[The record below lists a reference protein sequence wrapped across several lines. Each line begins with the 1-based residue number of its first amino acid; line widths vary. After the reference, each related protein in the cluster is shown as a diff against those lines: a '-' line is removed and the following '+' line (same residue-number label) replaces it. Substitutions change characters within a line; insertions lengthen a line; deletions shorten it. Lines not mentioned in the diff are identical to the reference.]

1 MWPDAL
7 DRLVRQARARVRLRG
22 LAVGVAAGA
31 LAALLVLAPIW
42 RGATTP
48 RTGGIAAAAI
58 VLGAT
63 LLAWWRTRS
72 SRRAIAAVVERRT
85 PEFRN
90 LLVTSAE
97 LADHPDRARPVM
109 RELVWADAARV
120 AGTVDVASLLPLGRS
135 LALVAG
141 AIGAWAVA
149 GVIVTRVWPMSPA
162 VAIASGQGDAAV
174 LDVTVRVVSPAYSGI
189 APAALRNPDHVDAL
203 AGSQLEFD
211 VEGQA
216 ASIIVIDA
224 ANASH
229 ALSSRAAGRFAGS
242 VTAATDT
249 YLAIEPVSAAG
260 VAGPRRL
267 VTLSV
272 RPDAPPIVRITAP
285 AKDMYVGDTSRSIDV
300 TATADDD
307 LAVRSLRLVYTKV
320 SGSGENF
327 TFTEGEAPLQLGKPS
342 DRSWTGQGR
351 LALAT
356 LGLAPGDTLVYRAVA
371 TDSRPNRAPVE
382 SDAFIVQVLSPG
394 DVALE
399 GFSTGDDREKYAL
412 SEQMI
417 IVKTEQLHAK
427 KSKLSSEDLTDEAMG
442 LSAMQRSVRAEF
454 VFMLGGELEDIE
466 AEAAATASTDLNEE
480 NEAAG
485 EQDLLAG
492 RMQNRGRQDVL
503 TAIRRMSDAATSL
516 AVADTSAA
524 LVHERAAV
532 LALQRAFTKSRLIL
546 RTMNV
551 RERIDPTRRLTGDAK
566 GEGSWRRSPS
576 EPEAAPRVASLR
588 RALDRLTEL
597 AGRSTFSAG
606 DRTRLSTV
614 AESILQ
620 VDPGSAAL
628 RQAASRVVAAADAVA
643 SGRDSAQVHELVT
656 TAAIDLS
663 TMIREALRA
672 EAQRAGDPAAAPLAG
687 ALADRL
693 RRGGGQQ

>member
-7 DRLVRQARARVRLRG
+7 DRLVRQARTRVRARG
-22 LAVGVAAGA
+22 LAAGVAIGA
-31 LAALLVLAPIW
+31 FAALLVLAPMW
-42 RGATTP
+42 RGAMRP
-48 RTGGIAAAAI
+48 RTGGLAAAAI
-58 VLGAT
+58 VAGAAVF
-63 LLAWWRTRS
+63 AWWRTRS
-72 SRRAIAAVVERRT
+72 SRRAIAAVVERHA

-97 LADHPDRARPVM
+97 LADHPDRAQPVM
-109 RELVWADAARV
+109 RDLVWDDAARV
-120 AGTVDVASLLPLGRS
+120 AGTVNVASLLPLGRS
-135 LALVAG
+135 AALVAA
-141 AIGAWAVA
+141 AIAAWLVA
-149 GVIVTRVWPMSPA
+149 GVVLTRVWPMSPA

-174 LDVTVRVVSPAYSGI
+174 LDVAVRVVSPAYSGI
-189 APAALRNPDHVDAL
+189 APASLRNPDHLDAL
-203 AGSQLEFD
+203 AGSQLEFE

-216 ASIIVIDA
+216 ASMAIVDA

-229 ALSSRAAGRFAGS
+229 QLSSRAAGRFAGR
-242 VTAATDT
+242 VTAATNT

-272 RPDAPPIVRITAP
+272 RPDAPPAVRITAP

-300 TATADDD
+300 TATVDDD

-327 TFTEGEAPLQLGKPS
+327 TFTGGEAPLQLGKPS

-356 LGLAPGDTLVYRAVA
+356 LSLAPGDTVVYRAVA
-371 TDSRPNRAPVE
+371 TDSLPNRAPVE
-382 SDAFIVQVLSPG
+382 SDAFIVQVLAPG

-399 GFSTGDDREKYAL
+399 GFATGDDREKYAL

-417 IVKTEQLHAK
+417 IIKTEQLHTK
-427 KSKLSSEDLTDEAMG
+427 KSTLSSDALTDEAMG
-442 LSAMQRSVRAEF
+442 LAAMQRSVRAEF

-466 AEAAATASTDLNEE
+466 AEAAATAATELHEE

-503 TAIRRMSDAATSL
+503 TAIRKMSDAATSL

-532 LALQRAFTKSRLIL
+532 AALQRAFTKSRLIL

-566 GEGSWRRSPS
+566 GEGSWRRPPS
-576 EPEAAPRVASLR
+576 DPETAPRVAALR

-597 AGRSTFSAG
+597 AGRSTFTAG
-606 DRTRLSTV
+606 DRARLTTV

-620 VDPGSAAL
+620 VDPGTAPL

-643 SGRDSAQVHELVT
+643 AGRDSAQVHELVT

-672 EAQRAGDPAAAPLAG
+672 EAERAGDPAAAPLA
-687 ALADRL
+687 
-693 RRGGGQQ
+693 

>member
-1 MWPDAL
+1 VWPDAL
-7 DRLVRQARARVRLRG
+7 DRFVRQARARVRARR
-22 LAVGVAAGA
+22 LAVGVAVGA
-31 LAALLVLAPIW
+31 LAALLVLVPIW
-42 RGATTP
+42 RGAMTP
-48 RTGGIAAAAI
+48 RTGGVTAA
-58 VLGAT
+58 VVVMGAT
-63 LLAWWRTRS
+63 VFAWWRTRS
-72 SRRAIAAVVERRT
+72 SRRAIAAVVERYA

-97 LADHPDRARPVM
+97 LVDHPDRAQPVM
-109 RELVWADAARV
+109 REVVWDDAARI
-120 AGTVDVASLLPLGRS
+120 AGTTDVAVLLPLGRS
-135 LALVAG
+135 VALVAG
-141 AIGAWAVA
+141 AIGAWVLA
-149 GVIVTRVWPMSPA
+149 GVMLTRVWPMSPA

-174 LDVTVRVVSPAYSGI
+174 LDVAVRVVSPAYSGI
-189 APAALRNPDHVDAL
+189 APASLRNPDHIDAL
-203 AGSQLEFD
+203 AGSELEFD
-211 VEGQA
+211 VDGQA
-216 ASIIVIDA
+216 ASMAILDA

-229 ALSSRAAGRFAGS
+229 ALSSRSAGRFAGT

-260 VAGPRRL
+260 AAGPRRL
-267 VTLSV
+267 VTLTV
-272 RPDAPPIVRITAP
+272 RPDAPPAVRITAP
-285 AKDMYVGDTSRSIDV
+285 AKDMYVGDTSRTIDV

-327 TFTEGEAPLQLGKPS
+327 TFTNGDAPLQLGKPS

-351 LALAT
+351 LTLAT
-356 LGLAPGDTLVYRAVA
+356 LGLSPGDTLVYRAVA
-371 TDSRPNRAPVE
+371 TDSLPNRPPVE
-382 SDAFIVQVLSPG
+382 SDAFIVQVLSPS
-394 DVALE
+394 DIAME
-399 GFSTGDDREKYAL
+399 GFATGDDREKYAL

-427 KSKLSSEDLTDEAMG
+427 RGTLSNEALTDEAMG

-466 AEAAATASTDLNEE
+466 AEAAATASTELHEE

-492 RMQNRGRQDVL
+492 RMQNQGRQDVL

-532 LALQRAFTKSRLIL
+532 VALQRAFTKSRLIL

-566 GEGSWRRSPS
+566 GEGSWRRPPS
-576 EPEAAPRVASLR
+576 EPETAPRVAALR

-597 AGRSTFSAG
+597 AGRSTFNAG
-606 DRTRLSTV
+606 DRTRLAAV

-620 VDPGSAAL
+620 VDPASAAI
-628 RQAASRVVAAADAVA
+628 RQAASRVVAASDAVA
-643 SGRDSAQVHELVT
+643 TGRDAARVHELVT
-656 TAAIDLS
+656 TAAVDLS
-663 TMIREALRA
+663 TMIREALSAAA
-672 EAQRAGDPAAAPLAG
+672 ERPSDPAAAPLAG

-693 RRGGGQQ
+693 RGGGGRR

>member
-1 MWPDAL
+1 VWPDAL
-7 DRLVRQARARVRLRG
+7 DRLIHQARTRVRARG
-22 LAVGVAAGA
+22 LAVGLAIGA
-31 LAALLVLAPIW
+31 FAALLVLVPMW
-42 RGATTP
+42 RGAMRP
-48 RTGGIAAAAI
+48 RTGGLAAAA
-58 VLGAT
+58 VVAGAAV
-63 LLAWWRTRS
+63 LAWWRTRS
-72 SRRAIAAVVERRT
+72 SRRAIAAVVERRA
-85 PEFRN
+85 PDFRN

-97 LADHPDRARPVM
+97 LADHPDRAQPIM
-109 RELVWADAARV
+109 RDLVWDDAARV
-120 AGTVDVASLLPLGRS
+120 ARTVNVASLLPLGKS
-135 LALVAG
+135 AALVAA
-141 AIGAWAVA
+141 AITTWALA
-149 GVIVTRVWPMSPA
+149 GVVLTRVWPMSPA

-174 LDVTVRVVSPAYSGI
+174 LDLAVRVVSPAYSGI
-189 APAALRNPDHVDAL
+189 APASLRNPDHVDAL
-203 AGSQLEFD
+203 AGSQIEFE

-216 ASIIVIDA
+216 ASMAIVDA
-224 ANASH
+224 GNASH
-229 ALSSRAAGRFAGS
+229 PLSSRAAGRFAGT
-242 VTAATDT
+242 VTAAIDT

-272 RPDAPPIVRITAP
+272 RPDAPPVVRITAP

-300 TATADDD
+300 TVSADDD
-307 LAVRSLRLVYTKV
+307 LAVRSLRLIYTKV

-327 TFTEGEAPLQLGKPS
+327 TFTDGEAPLQLGKPS
-342 DRSWTGQGR
+342 DKSWTGQGK

-356 LGLAPGDTLVYRAVA
+356 LSLAPGDTLVYRAAA
-371 TDSRPNRAPVE
+371 TDSLPNRAPVE
-382 SDAFIVQVLSPG
+382 SDAFIVQVLAPG

-399 GFSTGDDREKYAL
+399 GFATGDDREKYAL

-417 IVKTEQLHAK
+417 IIKTEQLHTK
-427 KSKLSSEDLTDEAMG
+427 KPMLSSEALTDEAMG
-442 LSAMQRSVRAEF
+442 LAAMQRSVRAEF

-466 AEAAATASTDLNEE
+466 AEAAATAATELHEE

-516 AVADTSAA
+516 AVADTAAA

-532 LALQRAFTKSRLIL
+532 AALQRAFTKSRLIL

-551 RERIDPTRRLTGDAK
+551 RERIDPTRRLTGDSK
-566 GEGSWRRSPS
+566 GEGSWRRPPS
-576 EPEAAPRVASLR
+576 DPETAPKLAALY

-597 AGRSTFSAG
+597 AGRSSFTAG
-606 DRTRLSTV
+606 DRTRLAAV

-620 VDPGSAAL
+620 VDPGAAPL

-643 SGRDSAQVHELVT
+643 AGRDSAHVHELVT

-672 EAQRAGDPAAAPLAG
+672 EAERAGDPGAAPLAG

-693 RRGGGQQ
+693 RRGGGQR

>member
-1 MWPDAL
+1 
-7 DRLVRQARARVRLRG
+7 

-31 LAALLVLAPIW
+31 LAALLVLVPIW
-42 RGATTP
+42 RGGMTP
-48 RTGGIAAAAI
+48 RTGGVTSGAI
-58 VLGAT
+58 VLSAT
-63 LLAWWRTRS
+63 LFAWWRTRS
-72 SRRAIAAVVERRT
+72 SRRAIAAVVERCA
-85 PEFRN
+85 PDFRN

-97 LADHPDRARPVM
+97 LVDHPDRAQPVM
-109 RELVWADAARV
+109 REVVWDDTARV
-120 AGTVDVASLLPLGRS
+120 AGTIDVAVLLPLGRS
-135 LALVAG
+135 VALVAG
-141 AIGAWAVA
+141 AIGAWALA
-149 GVIVTRVWPMSPA
+149 GVMLTRVWPMSPA

-174 LDVTVRVVSPAYSGI
+174 LDVAVRVVSPAYSGI
-189 APAALRNPDHVDAL
+189 APASLRNPDHIDAL
-203 AGSQLEFD
+203 AGSELEFSVD
-211 VEGQA
+211 GQA
-216 ASIIVIDA
+216 ASMAILDA
-224 ANASH
+224 ANTSH
-229 ALSSRAAGRFAGS
+229 ALSSRSAGRFGGTVA
-242 VTAATDT
+242 AATDT

-267 VTLSV
+267 VTLTV
-272 RPDAPPIVRITAP
+272 RPDAPPAVRITAP
-285 AKDMYVGDTSRSIDV
+285 AKDMYVGDTSRTIDV

-327 TFTEGEAPLQLGKPS
+327 TFTNGEAPLQLGKPS

-356 LGLAPGDTLVYRAVA
+356 LGLSPGDTLVYRAVA
-371 TDSRPNRAPVE
+371 SDSLPNRLPVE
-382 SDAFIVQVLSPG
+382 SDAFIVQVLSPS
-394 DVALE
+394 DVAME

-427 KSKLSSEDLTDEAMG
+427 RGTLSNEALTDEAMG

-466 AEAAATASTDLNEE
+466 AEAAATASTELHEE

-492 RMQNRGRQDVL
+492 RMQNQGRQDVL

-532 LALQRAFTKSRLIL
+532 VALQRAFTKSRLIL

-566 GEGSWRRSPS
+566 GEGSWRRPPS
-576 EPEAAPRVASLR
+576 EPETAPRVAALR

-606 DRTRLSTV
+606 DRTRLAAV

-620 VDPGSAAL
+620 VDPASAAI
-628 RQAASRVVAAADAVA
+628 RQAASRVVAASDAVA
-643 SGRDSAQVHELVT
+643 TGRDAARVHELVT
-656 TAAIDLS
+656 TAAVDLS
-663 TMIREALRA
+663 TMIRDALSA
-672 EAQRAGDPAAAPLAG
+672 EAERSRDPAAAPLAG

-693 RRGGGQQ
+693 RRGGGRR